1 VTGQIVLQRIQ
12 VPITSAKL
20 ITTTLRQK
28 IAHEIRQAILQR
40 SLVPG
45 ERLVERELA
54 QRLGTSLTAVREAL
68 IELEMEGL
76 IEKKPNAATHVT
88 RLSLEEVEEIFAV
101 RRVLERYAFEE
112 AARIADDASVRRL
125 TELHRKAIQ
134 IAQTGDG
141 AAYIAADFEWHE
153 AAWQATRNS
162 CLIETL
168 RRLMVPLFGF
178 SIIETATKEG
188 FDLEEDAFTHAPL
201 LNAIR
206 DRDPA
211 AAVRAFDR
219 FFEVWRTQ
227 NFKGTNTT
235 QDSEHG
241 KGSVENHP
249 H

>member
-1 VTGQIVLQRIQ
+1 M
-12 VPITSAKL
+12 PITSARL
-20 ITTTLRQK
+20 VTTTLRQQ
-28 IAHEIRQAILQR
+28 IVQEIRQAILHR
-40 SLVPG
+40 SLIPG

-54 QRLGTSLTAVREAL
+54 ERLGTSLTAVREAL
-68 IELEMEGL
+68 IQLEMEGL
-76 IEKKPNAATHVT
+76 IEKKPNATTHVT
-88 RLSLEEVEEIFAV
+88 RLSREDVEKIFAV

-112 AARIADDASVRRL
+112 AARLADDACVQRL

-141 AAYIAADFEWHE
+141 VAYIAADLEWHE

-162 CLIETL
+162 CLVETL

-178 SIIETATKEG
+178 SIIETATQEG
-188 FDLEEDAFTHAPL
+188 FDLEEDVFTHAPL

-219 FFEVWRTQ
+219 FFEVWRAQ
-227 NFKGTNTT
+227 NSKGASPPQHRTGE
-235 QDSEHG
+235 D
-241 KGSVENHP
+241 SVEDHP